1 MSTINAQAGS
11 NLTATALI
19 KTGSADATLVLQT
32 NSANAVVIDSNQ
44 NANLVVTT
52 ATILPRGTTAQRPSS
67 PKNGMIRYNTDLS
80 KVEFYSAYTS
90 SWTSL

>member
-1 MSTINAQAGS
+1 MSRINVIPDPVVGQ
-11 NLTATALI
+11 LRKI
-19 KTGSADATLVLQT
+19 ADATANLTLQT
-32 NSANAVVIDSNQ
+32 NGTNAVVIDSNQ